1 MSVLVRV
8 LLVGQNNPAAR
19 SEKLTPPA
27 MAIYRTPEPLLAAV
41 DLDGDGFD
49 DLLGSLCTTP
59 DRARQV
65 GAESDARRTD
75 EAML

>member
-1 MSVLVRV
+1 M
-8 LLVGQNNPAAR
+8 GPAAIGR
-19 SEKLTPPA
+19 LGQHSGWP
-27 MAIYRTPEPLLAAV
+27 YRRLGAGPLPL
-41 DLDGDGFD
+41 GS
-49 DLLGSLCTTP
+49 LGSLCTTP